1 MTKLHLD
8 GKKNNFYGQKI
19 ELRLWRDIPF
29 KECEFCLLSNFRN
42 GDISQTVAQLR
53 VFKLFQTLLLYQW
66 IWKQLES
73 SLILKESCF
82 FAHSIMNIKG
92 VLNWTAWFD
101 YSSSSCMAAY
111 YRGTRNM
118 SVGEGRGGEECR
130 DDHSWGQYIYYIMHR
145 FIKLVVST
153 TFITSTVNKI
163 WY

>member
-1 MTKLHLD
+1 M
-8 GKKNNFYGQKI
+8 NFV
-19 ELRLWRDIPF
+19 
-29 KECEFCLLSNFRN
+29 FCL
-42 GDISQTVAQLR
+42 ISETGISLAQLR

-101 YSSSSCMAAY
+101 YSSTSCMAAF
-111 YRGTRNM
+111 YRGTRNL
-118 SVGEGRGGEECR
+118 SVGEGRGVKNAGMIT
-130 DDHSWGQYIYYIMHR
+130 HGANTSIIMHR

>member
-19 ELRLWRDIPF
+19 ELRLWRDITF

-101 YSSSSCMAAY
+101 YSSTVVAWLLITEVQGIWVLV
-111 YRGTRNM
+111 R
-118 SVGEGRGGEECR
+118 GEGWRMQGWSLMGPIHLLLCIGL
-130 DDHSWGQYIYYIMHR
+130 S
-145 FIKLVVST
+145 
-153 TFITSTVNKI
+153 N
-163 WY
+163 

>member
-1 MTKLHLD
+1 MK
-8 GKKNNFYGQKI
+8 FV
-19 ELRLWRDIPF
+19 
-29 KECEFCLLSNFRN
+29 FCL
-42 GDISQTVAQLR
+42 ISETGISVAQLR

-101 YSSSSCMAAY
+101 YSSTSCMAAY
-111 YRGTRNM
+111 YQITEVQGIWVLVR
-118 SVGEGRGGEECR
+118 GEGVKNAGMITHGANT
-130 DDHSWGQYIYYIMHR
+130 SIIMHR

>member
-19 ELRLWRDIPF
+19 ELRLWRDITF

-101 YSSSSCMAAY
+101 YSSTSCMAAY
-111 YRGTRNM
+111 YRGTRW
-118 SVGEGRGGEECR
+118 GARGWRMQGWSLMGPIHLLLCIGL
-130 DDHSWGQYIYYIMHR
+130 S
-145 FIKLVVST
+145 
-153 TFITSTVNKI
+153 N
-163 WY
+163 

>member
-19 ELRLWRDIPF
+19 ELRLWRDITF

-101 YSSSSCMAAY
+101 YSSTSAWLHITEVQGIWVLV
-111 YRGTRNM
+111 R
-118 SVGEGRGGEECR
+118 GEGVKNAGMITHGANT
-130 DDHSWGQYIYYIMHR
+130 SIIMHR

>member
-19 ELRLWRDIPF
+19 ELRLWRDITF

-73 SLILKESCF
+73 SLILKESCSF
-82 FAHSIMNIKG
+82 SHSIMNIQG
-92 VLNWTAWFD
+92 VLNWTTWFD
-101 YSSSSCMAAY
+101 YSSTSCMAAY
-111 YRGTRNM
+111 YRGTRW
-118 SVGEGRGGEECR
+118 GARGWRMQGWSLMGPIHLLLCIGL
-130 DDHSWGQYIYYIMHR
+130 S
-145 FIKLVVST
+145 
-153 TFITSTVNKI
+153 N
-163 WY
+163 

>member
-1 MTKLHLD
+1 M
-8 GKKNNFYGQKI
+8 NFV
-19 ELRLWRDIPF
+19 
-29 KECEFCLLSNFRN
+29 FCL
-42 GDISQTVAQLR
+42 ISETGISVAQLR

-101 YSSSSCMAAY
+101 YSSTKAWLQITEVQGIWVLV
-111 YRGTRNM
+111 R
-118 SVGEGRGGEECR
+118 GEGVKNAGMITHGANTSIIR
-130 DDHSWGQYIYYIMHR
+130 HR

-153 TFITSTVNKI
+153 TFITRPVNKI
-163 WY
+163 WYYVRQ

>member
-8 GKKNNFYGQKI
+8 GKKNNFYCQKI
-19 ELRLWRDIPF
+19 ELRLWRDITF
-29 KECEFCLLSNFRN
+29 KNVNFVFCL
-42 GDISQTVAQLR
+42 ISETGISVAQLR

-101 YSSSSCMAAY
+101 YSSTSCILQRY
-111 YRGTRNM
+111 KVR
-118 SVGEGRGGEECR
+118 GEGVKNAGMITHGANT
-130 DDHSWGQYIYYIMHR
+130 SIIMHR

>member
-19 ELRLWRDIPF
+19 ELRLWRDITF

-73 SLILKESCF
+73 SLILKESCSF
-82 FAHSIMNIKG
+82 SHSIMNIQG

-101 YSSSSCMAAY
+101 YSSTSCMAAY
-111 YRGTRNM
+111 LIQRYKEFECWWGARGWRM
-118 SVGEGRGGEECR
+118 QGWSLMGPI
-130 DDHSWGQYIYYIMHR
+130 HLLYYA
-145 FIKLVVST
+145 
-153 TFITSTVNKI
+153 
-163 WY
+163 

>member
-19 ELRLWRDIPF
+19 ELRLWRDITF

-101 YSSSSCMAAY
+101 YSSTSCMAAY
-111 YRGTRNM
+111 YRGTRW
-118 SVGEGRGGEECR
+118 GARGWRMQGWLLMGPI
-130 DDHSWGQYIYYIMHR
+130 HLLLGIGLS
-145 FIKLVVST
+145 
-153 TFITSTVNKI
+153 N
-163 WY
+163 

>member
-19 ELRLWRDIPF
+19 ELRLWRDITF

-101 YSSSSCMAAY
+101 YSSTSCILQRY
-111 YRGTRNM
+111 KVR
-118 SVGEGRGGEECR
+118 GEGVKNAGMITHGANT
-130 DDHSWGQYIYYIMHR
+130 SIIMHR

-163 WY
+163 WF

>member
-19 ELRLWRDIPF
+19 ELRLWRDITF

-101 YSSSSCMAAY
+101 YSSTSCMAAY
-111 YRGTRNM
+111 YRGTGNL
-118 SVGEGRGGEECR
+118 SVGEGRGVKNAGMIT
-130 DDHSWGQYIYYIMHR
+130 HGANTSIIMHR
-145 FIKLVVST
+145 FVKLVVST

>member
-19 ELRLWRDIPF
+19 ELRLWRDITF
-29 KECEFCLLSNFRN
+29 KEREFCLLSNFRN

-82 FAHSIMNIKG
+82 LAHSIMNIKG

-101 YSSSSCMAAY
+101 YSSTSCMAAY
-111 YRGTRNM
+111 YRGTRW
-118 SVGEGRGGEECR
+118 GARGWRMQGWSLMGPIHLLLCIGL
-130 DDHSWGQYIYYIMHR
+130 S
-145 FIKLVVST
+145 
-153 TFITSTVNKI
+153 N
-163 WY
+163 

>member
-19 ELRLWRDIPF
+19 ELRLWRDITF

-82 FAHSIMNIKG
+82 FAHSIRNIKG

-101 YSSSSCMAAY
+101 YSSTSCMAAY
-111 YRGTRNM
+111 YRGTRW
-118 SVGEGRGGEECR
+118 GARGWRMQGWSLMGPIHLLLCIGL
-130 DDHSWGQYIYYIMHR
+130 S
-145 FIKLVVST
+145 
-153 TFITSTVNKI
+153 N
-163 WY
+163 

>member
-8 GKKNNFYGQKI
+8 GKKNIFYGQKI
-19 ELRLWRDIPF
+19 ELRLWRDITF

-101 YSSSSCMAAY
+101 YSSTSCMAAY
-111 YRGTRNM
+111 TEVQGSWVLVR
-118 SVGEGRGGEECR
+118 GEGVKNAGMITHGANT
-130 DDHSWGQYIYYIMHR
+130 SIIMHR